1 MSGYMQTVDTPTDIS
16 IREDQARIRKQLHEK
31 GKVIVEQD
39 PKVYAESFTFRLRQ
53 WKNTQFA
60 GLWELCVMDKS
71 GRKVVETVSDAD
83 ALTNCLENI
92 GGILE
97 NRGF

>member
-1 MSGYMQTVDTPTDIS
+1 MTYANTVDTPTDIS
-16 IREDQARIRKQLHEK
+16 IRLDQERVRKEQAEK
-31 GKVIVEQD
+31 LKIVVEQD
-39 PKVYAESFTFRLRQ
+39 PKVYSECFTFRLRQ

-60 GLWELCVMDKS
+60 GLWELCVMDKNGKS
-71 GRKVVETVSDAD
+71 VDVMITDAD

-92 GGILE
+92 GAILE